1 MYGLVNQAIKG
12 LVVDNYGEGTWDTI
26 RLKAGVTDETFVGS
40 KLYDDNV
47 TYSLASAASEVLQV
61 SVNDVLAAFGKYWV
75 LHVGKE
81 KYGSLMSSGGK
92 NLAEFLTNLPNFH
105 SRVMLIYPEIKPP
118 EFKVEKISENVLH
131 LHYFSVRMGLTS
143 FMHGL
148 IDGLSEFFSTPCT
161 IQHIKS
167 EVTEIN
173 HDVFEVTIG

>member
-12 LVVDNYGEGTWDTI
+12 LVIDNYGESTWETI
-26 RLKAGVTDETFVGS
+26 RHKAGVTDETFIGS

-47 TYSLASAASEVLQV
+47 TYSLATAASEVLKV

-75 LHVGKE
+75 LNVGKE
-81 KYGSLMSSGGK
+81 KYGSLMSSGGN

-118 EFKVEKISENVLH
+118 EFVTEKVSENKLL
-131 LHYFSVRMGLTS
+131 LHYYSTRMGLTY
-143 FMHGL
+143 FMQGL
-148 IDGLSEFFSTPCT
+148 IEGLSEFFSTPCNIRHLT
-161 IQHIKS
+161 S

-173 HDVFEVTIG
+173 HDVFEVNIG